1 MKKQENVTHNQEK
14 EQSIE
19 AESKRTQILELAD
32 GFFKTAINIFKGA
45 QEKMN
50 ILSKQM
56 GSISKEIKQMDIL
69 EIKRTYLKL
78 HIYIY
83 IYIYIY
89 M

>member
-1 MKKQENVTHNQEK
+1 MKKQENVTDNQEK

-32 GFFKTAINIFKGA
+32 EFFKTAINIFMGE

-56 GSISKEIKQMDIL
+56 GTISKEIKHMDIL

-83 IYIYIY
+83 

>member
-1 MKKQENVTHNQEK
+1 M
-14 EQSIE
+14 
-19 AESKRTQILELAD
+19 ELAD
-32 GFFKTAINIFKGA
+32 ECFKTAINIFKGE

-50 ILSKQM
+50 RLSKQM

-69 EIKRTYLKL
+69 EIKRTSEITHT

-83 IYIYIY
+83 